1 MFGPKIFGQKK
12 IFGQEKFR
20 SKMLLVQKVLV
31 QTDLVSQRYSRPL
44 VSSLF
49 LGRLPF
55 LCHPHFSVCL
65 HLQDGTL
72 ANGQLARRLKGVSQ
86 CLDNPKF
93 VPIQLTY
100 HWEPN
105 SASCK
110 LSWVAGRLVGW
121 SDSNFIAQLSPA
133 KLGLG

>member
-12 IFGQEKFR
+12 NFGPEKFR

-31 QTDLVSQRYSRPL
+31 QTDLGGLYLVSQRYSRPL

-65 HLQDGTL
+65 HL
-72 ANGQLARRLKGVSQ
+72 
-86 CLDNPKF
+86 
-93 VPIQLTY
+93 
-100 HWEPN
+100 
-105 SASCK
+105 
-110 LSWVAGRLVGW
+110 
-121 SDSNFIAQLSPA
+121 
-133 KLGLG
+133 